1 MTTNR
6 QEVLQNRLGPEIQEM
21 KQTIR
26 TLLLSTVD
34 SEGTPNVSYAPFVIC
49 NGEYQVLIST
59 IARHARNLQ
68 DVPKVSIMLIDDESK
83 SREIFA
89 RRRLTFDAVSRKIER
104 DTTEWAEGVAALK
117 ARHGDLV
124 DDLAKMQDFNLFSF
138 KPEHGLFVKGF
149 GKAFDVSVD
158 DLVSFVHLD
167 EGHLTQVHQTEPAA

>member
-1 MTTNR
+1 MTNR

-21 KQTIR
+21 KQQVK
-26 TLLLSTVD
+26 TLVLATLD
-34 SEGTPNVSYAPFVIC
+34 KNGTPNVSYAPFVIH
-49 NGEYQVLIST
+49 NGEYRVLIST

-68 DVPKVSIMLIDDESK
+68 EVPKVSLMLIDDESK

-89 RRRLTFDAVSRKIER
+89 RRRLTFDATARTVER
-104 DTTEWAEGVAALK
+104 HSNEWEECITLLK

-124 DDLAKMQDFNLFSF
+124 SELANMLDFNVFSF

-167 EGHLTQVHQTEPAA
+167 QGHLNQVPPQE